1 MSGLVLDNNSDDSSR
16 SGKKEKN
23 KYAVNTLKNTI
34 TEKFISDFFNV
45 SKSFIAIDKPNPNIG
60 PINGD
65 ISMAPITTGMEF
77 AFNPTDATK
86 IEQIRI
92 HALGPFIEISFLMEF
107 IV

>member
-1 MSGLVLDNNSDDSSR
+1 
-16 SGKKEKN
+16 
-23 KYAVNTLKNTI
+23 
-34 TEKFISDFFNV
+34 
-45 SKSFIAIDKPNPNIG
+45 
-60 PINGD
+60 
-65 ISMAPITTGMEF
+65 MAPITTGMEF